1 MKVNEY
7 EIKAPEAHYPG
18 SLHASSLIGQS
29 TDKKKETNR
38 MPDGQEIK
46 EKVNKS
52 KMVKPQ
58 NCVNPREL
66 RMELEALPADVG

>member
-1 MKVNEY
+1 
-7 EIKAPEAHYPG
+7 
-18 SLHASSLIGQS
+18 
-29 TDKKKETNR
+29 
-38 MPDGQEIK
+38 MPDGQGIK

-52 KMVKPQ
+52 KMVNPQ